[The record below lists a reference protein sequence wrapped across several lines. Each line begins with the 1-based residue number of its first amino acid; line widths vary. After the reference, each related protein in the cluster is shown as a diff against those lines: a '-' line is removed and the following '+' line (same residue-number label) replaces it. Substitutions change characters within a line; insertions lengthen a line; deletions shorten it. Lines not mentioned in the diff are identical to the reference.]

1 METIPLNQFLLF
13 VFGFFFLFFLFC
25 FLFFRLNQSY
35 PPEYVKAEITKNKTL
50 WIVNKTAQ
58 ALLPPFYWF
67 PQPFIEFAMINITV
81 RLKSPIW
88 ITRV

>member
-1 METIPLNQFLLF
+1 METISLNQFLLF
-13 VFGFFFLFFLFC
+13 VFGFFCLFFLFC

-35 PPEYVKAEITKNKTL
+35 PPEYVKAEITKNETL

-88 ITRV
+88 ITRA

>member
-50 WIVNKTAQ
+50 
-58 ALLPPFYWF
+58 
-67 PQPFIEFAMINITV
+67 
-81 RLKSPIW
+81 
-88 ITRV
+88 